1 MPKFQEPVEIEGHLI
16 DSGILKYAFDKIVE
30 HEGQFEILDFRIG
43 KNNQET
49 SKVRMLVK
57 AKSQEQLEDILG
69 ALEDFGAAVDW
80 EDCQFVESQQ
90 DGLLPDDFYST
101 TNFDTHVKVNGEWFP
116 VTNQK
121 MDAVIVWEEG
131 CATTRK
137 ISQVRKGDRIATGR
151 KGIRVKPLER
161 SREYSVFDFMSNDL
175 TAEVNKSLLIAEIAK
190 EIIHVKESGKK
201 VALVPGPAII
211 HSGADQYL
219 RNIIQMG
226 FIDVILTGNAFAVHD
241 IEQALLNTSLGVNQ
255 STGKA
260 VEGGHRNHLWSI
272 NEINKVGGIRNAC
285 ESGLLK
291 SGLMYEC
298 FQQGVQYVLAG
309 SLRDD
314 GPLVDVITDCVL
326 AQKKYIEAL
335 EDVAVVLMLASTLH
349 SIAVGNLLKSS
360 VKTVCV
366 DINESTPLKLS
377 NRVSKQAIGIVTDV
391 SFFLSILSSELEK
404 QCRPAKAALGVSE
417 MDRHRDS

>member
-1 MPKFQEPVEIEGHLI
+1 MPNFQEPVEIEGHLI

-30 HEGQFEILDFRIG
+30 YEGQFEILDFRIG

-57 AKSQEQLEDILG
+57 AKSQEQLADILG

-80 EDCQFVESQQ
+80 EDCQFVQSQQ

-101 TNFDTHVKVNGEWFP
+101 TNFDTHVKVKGEWFP

-121 MDAVIVWEEG
+121 MDAVIVWEDG

-137 ISQVRKGDRIATGR
+137 ISQVRRGDRIATGR

-190 EIIHVKESGKK
+190 EIVHLKESGKK

-219 RNIIQMG
+219 KNIIRMG

-241 IEQALLNTSLGVNQ
+241 IEKALLNTSLGVNQ
-255 STGKA
+255 TTGKA

-272 NEINKVGGIRNAC
+272 NEINKAGGIRNAC

-298 FQQGVQYVLAG
+298 YRHGVQYVLAG
-309 SLRDD
+309 SIRDD
-314 GPLVDVITDCVL
+314 GPLIDVITDCVV
-326 AQKKYIEAL
+326 AQNRYIEAL

-349 SIAVGNLLKSS
+349 SIAVGNLLRSS

-377 NRVSKQAIGIVTDV
+377 NRGSKQAIGIVTDV
-391 SFFLSILSSELEK
+391 SFFLSILASELEK
-404 QCRPAKAALGVSE
+404 QGSPRRVAQVATETGQ
-417 MDRHRDS
+417 DS